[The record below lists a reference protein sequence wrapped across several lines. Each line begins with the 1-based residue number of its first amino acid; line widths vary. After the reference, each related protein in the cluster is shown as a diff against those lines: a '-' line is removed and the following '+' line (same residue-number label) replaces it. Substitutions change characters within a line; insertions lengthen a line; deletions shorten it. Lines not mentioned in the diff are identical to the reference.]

1 MTILLLSCPD
11 GPGLVAATSGFIQDH
26 GGNIVHADQ
35 HADQRHDLFLQRIEF
50 TLEPGADHDAFRTEF
65 SLLAQHLGMSWT
77 LAEESDRQRVAL
89 LVSKEGHCLLDLLSR
104 HHLGLLNIDIP
115 VVLSNHPDFREITE
129 KFGVPFLHLPVDLDH
144 KSAQQRAVLQA
155 LEEHD
160 IDLVVLARYMQ
171 ILPPEII
178 DRYPR
183 RIINIHHSFLPAF
196 IGAKP
201 YHQAYDRGVKI
212 IGATAHYATA
222 ELDQGPIIRQDVTPV
237 SHRDDP
243 ERLIRMG
250 GDLEV
255 VVLADAVRLHIEHRI
270 LTYANRTVVFD

>member
-1 MTILLLSCPD
+1 M
-11 GPGLVAATSGFIQDH
+11 
-26 GGNIVHADQ
+26 
-35 HADQRHDLFLQRIEF
+35 
-50 TLEPGADHDAFRTEF
+50 
-65 SLLAQHLGMSWT
+65 
-77 LAEESDRQRVAL
+77 AL